1 MIDDHRPGVLMS
13 KPPPQRPTI
22 EHYLATLSDV
32 MSKAV
37 ATDGSGRAVKLTDA
51 IDWAVARVTT
61 IAAHANKAVFVGNG
75 GSAGISSH
83 LAIDYMKNG
92 NVPALAF
99 NDAASLTCLAN
110 DLGYENV
117 FAKPID
123 VHGREG
129 DLLVAISSSGRS
141 ASILN
146 AVIAARQRAM
156 AVLTLSG
163 FDADNPLRRR
173 GDMNFYVPSDLY
185 GFVEIA
191 HLALCHAI
199 LDLKMGWRGAEAERT
214 VSSSA

>member
-13 KPPPQRPTI
+13 KLQQRPTI
-22 EHYLATLSDV
+22 ERYLAALSEV

-37 ATDGSGRAVKLTDA
+37 ATDGSGRPLKLADAV
-51 IDWAVARVTT
+51 DWAVARVTA
-61 IAAHANKAVFVGNG
+61 IEAHANKVIFVGNG

-83 LAIDYMKNG
+83 LAIDYLKNG

-117 FAKPID
+117 FAKPIE

-129 DLLVAISSSGRS
+129 DLLIAISSSGRS

-146 AVIAARQRAM
+146 AVAAARQRAM

-163 FDADNPLRRR
+163 FHADNPLRQR

-199 LDLKMGWRGAEAERT
+199 LDLKMDWRGTETERT